1 MYIVIPPIELIL
13 ICVLLCPILLWHDIV
28 YLPEE
33 HYCYVTSMY
42 SRGLL
47 WVFFNAYGSPL
58 LVLAFIY
65 LRITI
70 FLRRQL
76 NNQTLI
82 VKQRQDRD
90 VIVIQRIII
99 IVSLLMALGI
109 PAVALLIMF
118 YTTGEVYPLFPRIEW
133 FFVSLAMIGLVL
145 SVVIVTPQLKSIVL
159 KTFQHNR
166 VVPLTGTLTGS
177 IPIRQKTTTL

>member
-1 MYIVIPPIELIL
+1 
-13 ICVLLCPILLWHDIV
+13 
-28 YLPEE
+28 
-33 HYCYVTSMY
+33 MY

-58 LVLAFIY
+58 LVLSFIY

-70 FLRRQL
+70 FLHRQL

-82 VKQRQDRD
+82 VKQRQERD

-99 IVSLLMALGI
+99 IVGLLMTLGI

-118 YTTGEVYPLFPRIEW
+118 YTTGEEYPLFSRIEW
-133 FFVSLAMIGLVL
+133 FFVSLSILGLVL
-145 SVVIVTPQLKSIVL
+145 SLVIITPQLKSIIL

-166 VVPLTGTLTGS
+166 VVPLAGTLTGS
-177 IPIRQKTTTL
+177 IPIRHKTTTS